1 MAKNLQTPSIEQAE
15 SSVLKVLSNKK
26 GANVTFNKNSSVT
39 YTLHNESLSIS
50 QPYLK
55 PTDGQI
61 AAIRGMVD
69 SAALELKY
77 HNKHIHAKYAPD
89 KEDNITII
97 YNAAERARFESIGSN
112 QMLGISKNI
121 DKKIIYEFLH
131 HDYENNQNDQTKV
144 IEAIATTLYLLLRKT
159 LTNQELPNITTGLI
173 KTWEKLV
180 NSKLLKYKES
190 LLFNIHNQEEFSKLL
205 VNLMNDFDLNL
216 NQKHINDDK
225 DEVNKEKNEIKI
237 NHQPP
242 EDISLSSK
250 KIEHKKTQETYF
262 AEDILAVESESNT
275 NKADNIS
282 PIHVSSALKTDI
294 ESYKIYTSEFDQ
306 IIKAESFYDKKELIY
321 LRKQLDDKFAQLKS
335 VNRRSANLFLR
346 KLLSHHSRS
355 WDYNLEYGI
364 LDGRKLSTL
373 IADPNYL
380 EYFKQEKESDNN
392 NTIVTLLLD
401 NSGSM
406 RGRPIT
412 VAAMGAEIIAKT
424 LEACG
429 IKVEILGFTT
439 AQWKG
444 GQSRKKWQSE
454 GGSKNPGRLN
464 DLHHIIYKSAETPWR
479 KARNNLGVMLKEGI
493 LKENIDGEAI
503 LWACK
508 RLSIR
513 HEKRRIL
520 MVISDG
526 APVDDSTLS
535 TNSSLY
541 LENHLKDV
549 IKFIEQKSDIELVA
563 IGIGH
568 DVGRYYSKA
577 TTIKDIDELESTMFN
592 QLTKILADSKIVK

>member
-1 MAKNLQTPSIEQAE
+1 
-15 SSVLKVLSNKK
+15 
-26 GANVTFNKNSSVT
+26 
-39 YTLHNESLSIS
+39 
-50 QPYLK
+50 
-55 PTDGQI
+55 
-61 AAIRGMVD
+61 
-69 SAALELKY
+69 
-77 HNKHIHAKYAPD
+77 
-89 KEDNITII
+89 
-97 YNAAERARFESIGSN
+97 
-112 QMLGISKNI
+112 
-121 DKKIIYEFLH
+121 
-131 HDYENNQNDQTKV
+131 
-144 IEAIATTLYLLLRKT
+144 
-159 LTNQELPNITTGLI
+159 
-173 KTWEKLV
+173 
-180 NSKLLKYKES
+180 
-190 LLFNIHNQEEFSKLL
+190 
-205 VNLMNDFDLNL
+205 
-216 NQKHINDDK
+216 
-225 DEVNKEKNEIKI
+225 
-237 NHQPP
+237 
-242 EDISLSSK
+242 
-250 KIEHKKTQETYF
+250 
-262 AEDILAVESESNT
+262 
-275 NKADNIS
+275 
-282 PIHVSSALKTDI
+282 
-294 ESYKIYTSEFDQ
+294 
-306 IIKAESFYDKKELIY
+306 
-321 LRKQLDDKFAQLKS
+321 
-335 VNRRSANLFLR
+335 
-346 KLLSHHSRS
+346 
-355 WDYNLEYGI
+355 
-364 LDGRKLSTL
+364 
-373 IADPNYL
+373 
-380 EYFKQEKESDNN
+380 
-392 NTIVTLLLD
+392 
-401 NSGSM
+401 M